1 LLATA
6 LLFGLSLLAPGGWK
20 GRLALALAAGLAV
33 AAFHALVWPHCLSR
47 LEGVSPEVEQLW
59 LSHVREARPVY
70 RHGWKLAV
78 AIVSIPVTG
87 IIGWTLLAWVRRRDP
102 AQLRRILAAAT
113 PALAATLLLLWQTRT
128 GPAAQLMGVVGAA
141 ALTWIAVPWAQR
153 SKRAVVRVCG
163 TVLIAVVGFGAA
175 APVASTFYPAE
186 NKSTRMKAVDRANG
200 SCPSLAA
207 LRAVAQQPKGMV
219 FTFVDL
225 GPRLITVT
233 HHDAVTGP
241 YHRNGEQIADVMNAF
256 RGSERQAHQIIVKY
270 RSDYVLVC
278 PNMSTATI
286 FMAETPK
293 GFYAQIMKGRVPDW
307 LEPVKLPRNSPF
319 RMWRVKR

>member
-1 LLATA
+1 
-6 LLFGLSLLAPGGWK
+6 
-20 GRLALALAAGLAV
+20 
-33 AAFHALVWPHCLSR
+33 
-47 LEGVSPEVEQLW
+47 
-59 LSHVREARPVY
+59 
-70 RHGWKLAV
+70 
-78 AIVSIPVTG
+78 
-87 IIGWTLLAWVRRRDP
+87 
-102 AQLRRILAAAT
+102 
-113 PALAATLLLLWQTRT
+113 
-128 GPAAQLMGVVGAA
+128 MGVVGAA
-141 ALTWIAVPWAQR
+141 ALTWIAVPWALR
-153 SKRAVVRVCG
+153 SKRAVVGVFGR
-163 TVLIAVVGFGAA
+163 VLIAVVGLGAA

-256 RGSERQAHQIIVKY
+256 RGNERQAHQIIAKY

-307 LEPVKLPRNSPF
+307 LEPVKLPGNSPF